1 MPLKR
6 TIWLLLIALLVNCQP
21 LLSQAKYQLIY
32 YFTDKDSSVTP
43 QSLGLQT
50 LFSSREQCV
59 QYIGT
64 MPSQLQ
70 SKGYITASVDSVAY
84 DSSSVSAWV
93 FLGAAYKWVKI
104 KVSES
109 DQQLVNA
116 AGWSDKTF
124 TDKMLDFQKLVS
136 WQEKALNY
144 LENQGYP
151 FAKVQLDSLQIDDD
165 KVSACLKIEKGP
177 LYKIDSIRVFGKAK
191 ISNFFLQKYL
201 GIENGT
207 IYKKEKLQSISTRL
221 LELPY
226 LQESRGSSL
235 TMLGTGSIL
244 DLYLEPK
251 KSSQINAL
259 VGFLPANSQLGGK
272 LLLTG
277 EVNIN
282 LKNALG
288 GGETIGANWQQIQV
302 KSPRLNL
309 VFQQP
314 YMFRSAFGLDF
325 SFDLFKKD
333 SSFLN
338 LNAVI
343 GLQYMVSARQSGK
356 VFFQTFS
363 TNLLT
368 IDTAQI
374 QSSKRLPPYLDVS
387 TNNLGVD
394 YQFNNTDYR
403 FNPRRGNEL
412 SITVSGGLRTIKK
425 NNTIVNITKDGG
437 GNSFDFGSLYDTLKL
452 KSYIIK
458 TKLVAAHYF
467 RISKQSAIKAG
478 INGGIIQTQ
487 NPFRNEVFQIGGYR
501 LLRGFDEESIFT
513 NRYAVATAEYRYLIG
528 LNSFLFV
535 FTDGGWAQDKTFA
548 ASQSHTYFGTGLGM
562 AFETRAGIF
571 NISYAVGKR
580 DDSNL
585 NFRQAK
591 IHFGFVS
598 IF

>member
-21 LLSQAKYQLIY
+21 LFSQAKYQLIY

-50 LFSSREQCV
+50 LFSSREQCM
-59 QYIGT
+59 QYVGT

-70 SKGYITASVDSVAY
+70 SKGYISASVDSVAY

-104 KVSES
+104 KVNES

-124 TDKMLDFQKLVS
+124 TDKILDFQKLVS

-151 FAKVQLDSLQIDDD
+151 FAKIQLDSLQIDDD
-165 KVSACLKIEKGP
+165 NVSACLKIEKGP
-177 LYKIDSIRVFGKAK
+177 LYKIDSIRIFGKAK

-403 FNPRRGNEL
+403 FNPRRGNEI

-437 GNSFDFGSLYDTLKL
+437 GNPFDFGTLYDTLKL

-467 RISKQSAIKAG
+467 RVSKQSAIKAG
-478 INGGIIQTQ
+478 INSGIIQTQ

-535 FTDGGWAQDKTFA
+535 FTDGGWAQDRTFA